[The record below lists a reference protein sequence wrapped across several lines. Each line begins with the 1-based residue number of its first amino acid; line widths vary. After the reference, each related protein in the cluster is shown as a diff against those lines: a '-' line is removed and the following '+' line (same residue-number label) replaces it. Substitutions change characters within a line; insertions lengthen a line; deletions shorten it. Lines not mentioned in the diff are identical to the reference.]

1 MQETRI
7 GTPFKTPSDLPQYSI
22 GCCVR
27 SSWLTLLEAVPYGM
41 GMALGAEM
49 DTEMNMKMN
58 TDILDKEMNKFTMK
72 MDTETRMEKV
82 NQDTMGVEMDRFIME
97 MDTEMNMKVN
107 TDVLSTEMDRFATE
121 RDTDTVDLAAGREI
135 DLLR

>member
-1 MQETRI
+1 
-7 GTPFKTPSDLPQYSI
+7 
-22 GCCVR
+22 
-27 SSWLTLLEAVPYGM
+27 
-41 GMALGAEM
+41 M

-82 NQDTMGVEMDRFIME
+82 NPDTMGVEMDRFIME
-97 MDTEMNMKVN
+97 MDTETNLKVN